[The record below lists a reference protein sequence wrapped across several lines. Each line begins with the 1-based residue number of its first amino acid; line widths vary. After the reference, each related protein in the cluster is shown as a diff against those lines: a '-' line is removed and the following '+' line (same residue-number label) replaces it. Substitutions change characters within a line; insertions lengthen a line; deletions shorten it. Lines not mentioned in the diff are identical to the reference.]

1 MPALGAQ
8 QADMDKAD
16 ELPRGMARLP
26 RYMVEDAGLRRH
38 ARSGRGQRQRGW
50 QTWSKNLLDNLPDSF
65 NEAQLEALRI
75 SLGKTKEGT
84 KNQIYKWIFRG
95 FITHSAQT
103 GLYTKTKEYLGV
115 AN

>member
-1 MPALGAQ
+1 MSCLVEWLVYHDIWSKMQ
-8 QADMDKAD
+8 VFADMLGQD
-16 ELPRGMARLP
+16 EGSVSEAGRRGP
-26 RYMVEDAGLRRH
+26 
-38 ARSGRGQRQRGW
+38 
-50 QTWSKNLLDNLPDSF
+50 KNLLDDLPDSF

-103 GLYTKTKEYLGV
+103 GLYTKTKEYLGIRS
-115 AN
+115 